1 MPAELSHLRY
11 APSPVAVAADPAVA
25 AFAPAPFESSLFSA
39 LAGIS
44 IFDAESV
51 SHQIPIVGKCEV
63 PAEF

>member
-1 MPAELSHLRY
+1 MPAELLPLRY

-25 AFAPAPFESSLFSA
+25 AFAPAPFESSFFFT

-44 IFDAESV
+44 IFDAESA
-51 SHQIPIVGKCEV
+51 SHQYPIVGKRKV